1 MWISRGRWSAL
12 SGSVLLGAVLLV
24 FAAGCSSV
32 NAPRSSV
39 PPVAHGTFSLGGP
52 SAPSPSPSP
61 SLSREDEVVG
71 VVRQFF
77 KALDKAAQTGDT
89 SDLVAVT
96 YERCPC
102 RALGGFI
109 QREFSE
115 GRRDDGARWSLT
127 RSEFLAFDRGTALVR
142 VNYGVSAYRNLARD
156 GTVRVSYSAR
166 SADGLVRLGRHGNRW
181 LVTDLYRGHTR

>member
-1 MWISRGRWSAL
+1 MWISRGRWSTL
-12 SGSVLLGAVLLV
+12 SGLVALGALFLVL
-24 FAAGCSSV
+24 AAGCSSV
-32 NAPRSSV
+32 SAPRSSG
-39 PPVAHGTFSLGGP
+39 PPVAHGTFSLGGLP
-52 SAPSPSPSP
+52 APSPSP
-61 SLSREDEVVG
+61 SLSRQEEVVS

-109 QREFSE
+109 QEEFSA

-127 RSEFLAFDRGTALVR
+127 RSDFLAFDRGTALVR